1 MDESLAEGAANIAES
16 RRLCIEA
23 AALRTRYAAVL
34 LTLFDARSRTRDLPA
49 SHRETGT
56 KTGRPHHPS
65 SA

>member
-1 MDESLAEGAANIAES
+1 MYESLEEAAANIAES

-34 LTLFDARSRTRDLPA
+34 FAIHDARSRTRELLA
-49 SHRETGT
+49 SNREIQNR
-56 KTGRPHHPS
+56 TGRPHHPS

>member
-1 MDESLAEGAANIAES
+1 MYESLEEAAANIAES

-34 LTLFDARSRTRDLPA
+34 VAIYDARCRTRELLA
-49 SHRETGT
+49 SNREIQTRT
-56 KTGRPHHPS
+56 QRPHHPT